1 MTVRMG
7 SPRLRAD
14 CTQCCGLCCVG
25 PAFDAGQG
33 FGFDKPAH
41 TPCAHLC
48 GDFRCGIH
56 DRLREHGFPACVTF
70 DCHGAGQRVTQQLF
84 AGRSWKSSPELAPRM
99 FEAYRRYRALHELLA
114 LLEVAIERVPVREAR
129 PLAELSQSIDA
140 LCESG
145 AAAVGTL
152 AIDVLRKEVLG
163 RLRAVLGPGCG
174 LSGVSTDDTLSAR
187 SQP

>member
-1 MTVRMG
+1 MTEQVG

-14 CTQCCGLCCVG
+14 CARCCGLCCVG

-41 TPCAHLC
+41 TPCGYLR

-56 DRLREHGFPACVTF
+56 DELRQLGFPACVTF
-70 DCHGAGQRVTQQLF
+70 DCYGAGQRVTQQLF
-84 AGRSWKSSPELAPRM
+84 GGKSWQSSPDVAPRM
-99 FEAYRRYRALHELLA
+99 FAAYFRYRALHELLA
-114 LLEVAIERVPVREAR
+114 LLEVAVEKVPAHQARSLREV
-129 PLAELSQSIDA
+129 SQRIDA

-145 AAAVGTL
+145 AALADTL
-152 AIDVLRKEVLG
+152 CVDGLRKQVLG
-163 RLRAVLGPGCG
+163 RLRDVLGPG
-174 LSGVSTDDTLSAR
+174 LSGVRTGDTLRAR